1 MLVRF
6 KSTQT
11 ESITMFGDVA
21 VELIRMLGASGAIPS
36 AIAAKDL
43 PAAAARLRQQLA
55 SLRKPVEAA
64 SEAASEDGEAPVALS
79 IRAEPLL
86 DIMKRAGDANVA
98 VMWERV

>member
-43 PAAAARLRQQLA
+43 PAAAARLRQQLD
-55 SLRKPVEAA
+55 LLHEPVETA
-64 SEAASEDGEAPVALS
+64 SDDREAPVALAV
-79 IRAEPLL
+79 RANPLL
-86 DIMKRAGDANVA
+86 DIMKRAGDANA
-98 VMWERV
+98 ALMWEQV

>member
-64 SEAASEDGEAPVALS
+64 SEDGEAPVALS